1 MASAASLRSN
11 AGKELNSGRRNAK
24 AFNKIKIVPYLFIAP
39 AVVYLTIVT
48 VIPVLMALPI
58 SFTDWTA
65 LNTKMNF
72 VGLENYK
79 RLLSDSEFH
88 SSLIIMAEFF
98 ISIPLILGA
107 GLIQALLLNNK
118 LKGMTVFRVIFYS
131 PVITST
137 IAVAVLFDWFFQPSF
152 GLFNAMLNTIG
163 LEGIGWVYDAKTA
176 VMSIIIFRVWK
187 NAGVA
192 MLIYLAGLQDVP
204 TELIEAADMDGAS
217 WWQKFRY
224 ITFPMLK
231 PANVYLI
238 ITGIINVFMIFQET
252 YMFLMHTPLRSTTTV
267 VNYVYERG
275 FTYSEMG
282 YASSISFVLFLI
294 ILVVTLFQYRVMKA
308 DAN

>member
-1 MASAASLRSN
+1 M
-11 AGKELNSGRRNAK
+11 RNTK
-24 AFNKIKIVPYLFIAP
+24 AFKKFKIVPYLFIGP
-39 AVVYLTIVT
+39 AVLYLFIVT

-65 LNTKMNF
+65 LSTKMNF

-79 RLLSDSEFH
+79 RLLTDSQFH
-88 SSLIIMAEFF
+88 SSLIVMAQFF
-98 ISIPLILGA
+98 ISIPLILA
-107 GLIQALLLNNK
+107 VGLFEAIMLNNK
-118 LKGMTVFRVIFYS
+118 LKGMTIFRVIFYS

-137 IAVAVLFDWFFQPSF
+137 VAVAVLFDWFFQPSF
-152 GLFNAMLNTIG
+152 GLFNAILNFIG

-187 NAGVA
+187 NTGAA

-204 TELIEAADMDGAS
+204 MELLEAANMDGAS

-231 PANVYLI
+231 PANVYLT

-252 YMFLMHTPLRSTTTV
+252 YMFLVHTPLASTTTV

-282 YASSISFVLFLI
+282 YASSISFVLFIFILI
-294 ILVVTLFQYRVMKA
+294 ITLFQYKVMKA
-308 DAN
+308 DAGN

>member
-1 MASAASLRSN
+1 MASAASLRSS
-11 AGKELNSGRRNAK
+11 AGKELNTGRRNAK

-39 AVVYLTIVT
+39 AVLYLSVVT

-65 LNTKMNF
+65 LSTEMNF

-79 RLLSDSEFH
+79 RLLSDSQFH

-98 ISIPLILGA
+98 ISIPLILGV
-107 GLIQALLLNNK
+107 GLIEAILLNNK

-163 LEGIGWVYDAKTA
+163 VEGIGWIYDAKTA

-252 YMFLMHTPLRSTTTV
+252 YMFLEHTPLRSTTTV